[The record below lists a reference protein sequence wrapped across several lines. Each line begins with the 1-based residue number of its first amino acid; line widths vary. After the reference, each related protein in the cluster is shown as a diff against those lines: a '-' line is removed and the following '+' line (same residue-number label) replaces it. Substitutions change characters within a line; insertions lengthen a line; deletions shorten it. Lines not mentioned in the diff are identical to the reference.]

1 MVKAAAAQANT
12 LVESFGQPIK
22 QYPGQVQVT
31 RAVKVKAPGKHFN
44 GLPSEYLHLG
54 PDESCAKFFPRFGWG
69 PISRE
74 FL

>member
-1 MVKAAAAQANT
+1 MVRAAAAQANT

-44 GLPSEYLHLG
+44 GLTGADPSHLRCRL
-54 PDESCAKFFPRFGWG
+54 PPLPLR
-69 PISRE
+69 
-74 FL
+74 L